1 MAKAGGNSTSSD
13 EKLSERHWRAIE
25 ETLPAAANLA
35 FVRAELERIKRD
47 TLSSEELVR
56 HFEERARLN
65 EILAR
70 ESPCNRRRASSVEA
84 GCTMEPR
91 AGQASYPVDRRAAKI
106 PEAGCDSFAVADAGR
121 RRSEGVHTWGSRHLF
136 KGGIIGGLWSGPKW
150 RGSQSRYQKIPEK
163 EFQYRSPIR
172 HWHHVGQGPAL
183 RCAWQLGRR

>member
-13 EKLSERHWRAIE
+13 GKLSERHWRAIE

-47 TLSSEELVR
+47 TLSSEELVQAFR
-56 HFEERARLN
+56 RARTAKRN
-65 EILAR
+65 PRAGVTR
-70 ESPCNRRRASSVEA
+70 NRRRASSVEA

-91 AGQASYPVDRRAAKI
+91 AGQASCPAGRRAAKI
-106 PEAGCDSFAVADAGR
+106 SEAGCDSFAVAGAGR
-121 RRSEGVHTWGSRHLF
+121 RRSEGVHTWESRHLF
-136 KGGIIGGLWSGPKW
+136 KGGIVGGLWSGPKC

-183 RCAWQLGRR
+183 RCAWQLG